1 MSLCDS
7 GVTDAAQLL
16 INLKIDALIAGNRG
30 GGGKEGLV
38 VMLDGAFFCLLD
50 LLCL

>member
-30 GGGKEGLV
+30 GGGNDGHV
-38 VMLDGAFFCLLD
+38 VMCELSFFCLLD